1 MDIKRMHCMIE
12 KIAECA
18 ESEFNKGIE
27 NVDPVEM
34 GQVTDMLKDL
44 AEAMYYRTLT
54 KAMDESETDEIM
66 EMFDRYGDGGRRFY
80 DNYRYANGRFA
91 PKGRGTRRGYEEMPY
106 WHMTPEMYHDWTD
119 GRDMDRDRIG
129 RMYYSEPS
137 RISDSAMRDS
147 REGRSGMSRKS
158 YMESKELH
166 RANTPQDKEAKMREL
181 EKYMK
186 ELGEDIT
193 EMLMDMTPEE
203 RSMAKSK
210 LATLVSKM

>member
-12 KIAECA
+12 KLSECA

-27 NVDPVEM
+27 NVDPCEM

-44 AEAMYYRTLT
+44 AEAMYYRELT
-54 KAMDESETDEIM
+54 KAMQESDTEEIM
-66 EMFDRYGDGGRRFY
+66 EMFDRYGDDRRFY
-80 DNYRYANGRFA
+80 DDYRYANGRFA
-91 PKGRGTRRGYEEMPY
+91 PKGRGTRRGYKEPPY
-106 WHMTPEMYHDWTD
+106 YHMTPEMYHEWEEY
-119 GRDMDRDRIG
+119 RDMDRNSRG
-129 RMYYSEPS
+129 RMYYTEPP